1 MPLKVCEIVSA
12 QELIRA
18 REGLLLG
25 GRSPSTVNLLNL
37 DY

>member
-1 MPLKVCEIVSA
+1 MPFKVYEIVSA

-18 REGLLLG
+18 GEGLLLG
-25 GRSPSTVNLLNL
+25 GRSPSAVNLSNL